1 MLRTYA
7 QVVGVVLLVLGLGG
21 LLLGD
26 RQLAGALN
34 IDLVEDIVH
43 IVTGGLLAY
52 AGFGRVGAGQA
63 RSVVIGVGALYLLLG
78 LLGFVDPTLFGLLP
92 SGYTVID
99 NFFHLLLGI
108 AGLAIGYGARSAA
121 RTRRR

>member
-52 AGFGRVGAGQA
+52 VGFGRVGAGQA

-78 LLGFVDPTLFGLLP
+78 LLGFVDPNLFGLLP

-99 NFFHLLLGI
+99 NFIHLLLGI